1 MLKISASV
9 LLGVS
14 VVYYVFMNFSRPE
27 KKSQTTILINEV
39 EQSMIDAHK
48 SVENA
53 DRSLSQL
60 KLKQMPSSEIHN

>member
-1 MLKISASV
+1 MLKISALV

-14 VVYYVFMNFSRPE
+14 VVYYVLMSLSRPE

-53 DRSLSQL
+53 DRSLSHL
-60 KLKQMPSSEIHN
+60 KLKQMSSSEIQK

>member
-1 MLKISASV
+1 MLKISALV

-14 VVYYVFMNFSRPE
+14 VVYYVFMSLSRPE
-27 KKSQTTILINEV
+27 KKSQMTILINEV

-60 KLKQMPSSEIHN
+60 KLKQMPSSEIQQ